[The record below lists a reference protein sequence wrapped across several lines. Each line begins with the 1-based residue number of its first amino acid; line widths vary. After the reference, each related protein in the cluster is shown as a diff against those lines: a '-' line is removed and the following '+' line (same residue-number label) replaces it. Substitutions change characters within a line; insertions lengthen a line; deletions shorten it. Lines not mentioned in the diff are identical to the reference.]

1 MTYRNTQRRRSITI
15 RFDRVMVHVQY
26 HKGQQ
31 QTGSYKENVRFL
43 ANPIAELLLDYIVY
57 VLPLRQIFLRQ
68 VSPKALLS
76 PYIWEKDGKIWP
88 EGHLSRYLEEAS
100 VRACVPRLHIANWR
114 QITVAIVKTKFASQI
129 ECFDPDEGDED
140 AEEIDPIVRSM
151 TVQRNHKTRT
161 VNRAYANQ
169 TGAVFSNLWDGHIRM
184 GLQASKLWQDF
195 WGVEMILKK
204 KKRARVG
211 QESQLTKRV
220 ALGIYKPRKPWSAE
234 ALLGGLKKLYGNQG
248 AHWKSDE
255 QEQALAAI
263 MSWTEQVV
271 AILPTGAGKSLLF
284 MLPCTLPEAGI
295 TILVVPLVSLHVDML
310 RRVREMN
317 IDHLEWQPGERR
329 EAALVLV
336 SAEAASSKDFVKY
349 ARRLIAEQKLDRIVI
364 DECHL
369 TVIAAEYR
377 PSIVELT
384 AIRSLRTQF
393 VYLTATLPPSMRAE
407 FEERNYLHHPK
418 VIRASSNR
426 PNIFYM
432 VRKVDAHNGSL
443 LKQAASKA
451 KQAWI
456 ELGFFDHACNKI
468 ILYVRTCKDAND
480 LVELLGCSSYT
491 VESGTSVEKKQILD
505 HWIQNPDT
513 PYIVATTALAE
524 GFDYPHVQ
532 LVINIDEP
540 ESLVIFA

>member
-1 MTYRNTQRRRSITI
+1 MVSYEATVQEFLKRLSVLIHISGGQPIRESEFFSMTYRNTQRRRSITI

-140 AEEIDPIVRSM
+140 AEEIDLIVRSI

-220 ALGIYKPRKPWSAE
+220 ALGIYKPRKPWLVE
-234 ALLGGLKKLYGNQG
+234 ALLGGLKKLYGN
-248 AHWKSDE
+248 
-255 QEQALAAI
+255 
-263 MSWTEQVV
+263 
-271 AILPTGAGKSLLF
+271 
-284 MLPCTLPEAGI
+284 
-295 TILVVPLVSLHVDML
+295 
-310 RRVREMN
+310 
-317 IDHLEWQPGERR
+317 
-329 EAALVLV
+329 
-336 SAEAASSKDFVKY
+336 
-349 ARRLIAEQKLDRIVI
+349 
-364 DECHL
+364 
-369 TVIAAEYR
+369 
-377 PSIVELT
+377 
-384 AIRSLRTQF
+384 
-393 VYLTATLPPSMRAE
+393 
-407 FEERNYLHHPK
+407 
-418 VIRASSNR
+418 
-426 PNIFYM
+426 
-432 VRKVDAHNGSL
+432 
-443 LKQAASKA
+443 
-451 KQAWI
+451 
-456 ELGFFDHACNKI
+456 
-468 ILYVRTCKDAND
+468 
-480 LVELLGCSSYT
+480 
-491 VESGTSVEKKQILD
+491 
-505 HWIQNPDT
+505 
-513 PYIVATTALAE
+513 
-524 GFDYPHVQ
+524 
-532 LVINIDEP
+532 
-540 ESLVIFA
+540 